1 MKEKTLRSTDLEMS
15 RRLFSRGP
23 ESPDLMMPVFLNHLT
38 PNNGQWDWYLG
49 ILDLIPV
56 KPNFQV
62 EKFLLN

>member
-1 MKEKTLRSTDLEMS
+1 MKEKTLRSTHLEMS
-15 RRLFSRGP
+15 RCLSSCGP
-23 ESPDLMMPVFLNHLT
+23 ESPNLIMPVFLNHLT

-49 ILDLIPV
+49 SLDLIPV